1 VTTPDCERAQEEIN
15 ALRIECL
22 KVQTAMLDRV
32 RRDFVSKDEHNRTQ
46 SDLKEVTAV
55 VRKLE
60 KTVYAA
66 VILFTAAMFLGRIA
80 ARYMFA

>member
-1 VTTPDCERAQEEIN
+1 MAPDNDRIQEEVNQI
-15 ALRIECL
+15 RIDCL
-22 KVQTAMLDRV
+22 KVQNALMDRV